1 MKKGTLNSALCEKS
15 KYTHWGQKNGD
26 LYIIFLYVNRV
37 ERIFWK
43 PHTETSATHLGVL
56 DGDLKYRGGGGGF
69 SSHGNGMVHGTSS
82 KCYKN

>member
-1 MKKGTLNSALCEKS
+1 MTAQWHESISDEK
-15 KYTHWGQKNGD
+15 
-26 LYIIFLYVNRV
+26 RV

-56 DGDLKYRGGGGGF
+56 DGDLNYRGGGGGF
-69 SSHGNGMVHGTSS
+69 SSHGNGMVHSTS